1 MIGWLS
7 DWLRDIIAVILLA
20 VLVEL
25 LLPNKAMQRYARLVV
40 GLFIL
45 LTILS
50 PMLKLLQ
57 TNISDRIDAGIELW
71 DERSMTRDIKMP
83 SLEEIQQRAEAIQTQ
98 RNMEAAKITAM
109 ALEKSMRDAIV
120 EETGMNVES
129 VGVELILPEGSG
141 EDNPPEIGS
150 VAVTLAPREA
160 PPKDADSEHAD
171 IEAVAPVQV
180 EVNIEAT
187 DAADGG
193 QKDKQ
198 ESGFVQIS
206 KSEASAIYGVLA
218 KGWGVRAGQTVI
230 RERAE
235 DGAAH

>member
-50 PMLKLLQ
+50 PILKLMQ
-57 TNISDRIDAGIELW
+57 TNISDRLDAGMELW

-83 SLEEIQQRAEAIQTQ
+83 SLDEIQRRAEDIQTQ
-98 RNMEAAKITAM
+98 RNVEAAKLTAK
-109 ALEKSMRDAIV
+109 ALEQSMRDAIIS
-120 EETGMNVES
+120 ETGMKVES
-129 VGVELILPEGSG
+129 VDVELIVQEGGG
-141 EDNPPEIGS
+141 ENKQPEIAS
-150 VAVTLAPREA
+150 VAVTLASREVQ
-160 PPKDADSEHAD
+160 PDTVNNQPVD

-180 EVNIEAT
+180 DVIFDESEEAGREQET
-187 DAADGG
+187 
-193 QKDKQ
+193 KP
-198 ESGFVQIS
+198 ESGFMQIS
-206 KSEASAIYGVLA
+206 KSEANAIYGVLA
-218 KGWGVRAGQTVI
+218 KGWGIRAGQTVI

-235 DGAAH
+235 DGAAN

>member
-20 VLVEL
+20 MLVEL

-50 PMLKLLQ
+50 PILKLLQ
-57 TNISDRIDAGIELW
+57 TNISDRLDAGMEMW

-83 SLEEIQQRAEAIQTQ
+83 SLEEIQQRAEDIQTQ
-98 RNMEAAKITAM
+98 RNEEAAKLTAKS
-109 ALEKSMRDAIV
+109 LEQSMRDGII

-129 VGVELILPEGSG
+129 VDVELILPEGGSK
-141 EDNPPEIGS
+141 DKPPEIGS
-150 VAVTLAPREA
+150 VAVTLAPREVPTKTA
-160 PPKDADSEHAD
+160 NNEPDN

-180 EVNIEAT
+180 EVNIENSEVS
-187 DAADGG
+187 GNG
-193 QKDKQ
+193 QEDQ
-198 ESGFVQIS
+198 PESGFKQIS
-206 KSEASAIYGVLA
+206 KSEANAIYGVLA

-230 RERAE
+230 RERTE
-235 DGAAH
+235 GGAAN